1 MSRDIFVQDIPDGIT
16 GGDEIPDGWMPRPL
30 PFGPAEVVVRRL
42 LDSLGAR
49 LRHLVQERHL
59 PGVGSA
65 ACQTEGMAHTP
76 RLFALSGL
84 PGAGKSTAAR
94 ALARQIGSVV
104 VSVDP
109 IEDAL
114 HRAGLTPSHE
124 TGLAAYLVA
133 EVVARDALTL
143 RLSVIVDAANY
154 VEEARAMWRD
164 LAHECSADL
173 TWVDVTC
180 SDEALHR
187 QRIQARDRGFGPTLE
202 PNWQHVLTRRS
213 ETEPWSAHDRDRM
226 VHVDTVFA
234 MDAQL
239 ADLLMTLPARR
250 GGTAYQG

>member
-1 MSRDIFVQDIPDGIT
+1 MG
-16 GGDEIPDGWMPRPL
+16 EII
-30 PFGPAEVVVRRL
+30 
-42 LDSLGAR
+42 
-49 LRHLVQERHL
+49 HKTTH
-59 PGVGSA
+59 
-65 ACQTEGMAHTP
+65 
-76 RLFALSGL
+76 
-84 PGAGKSTAAR
+84 
-94 ALARQIGSVV
+94 
-104 VSVDP
+104 
-109 IEDAL
+109 
-114 HRAGLTPSHE
+114 
-124 TGLAAYLVA
+124 
-133 EVVARDALTL
+133 
-143 RLSVIVDAANY
+143 

-250 GGTAYQG
+250 GGSAYQG